1 MFRSIQEGFFQLS
14 WRERILYL
22 VFLTFFIGYLT
33 TLKLR
38 PYPLSYVVK
47 IIPILSLALIAIGSI
62 KGAIGKIV
70 FAGLMFSAIGDLFLA
85 FSGKGFFVIGLSS
98 FAAAHFMYILVFFR
112 KPVFQSPRVYF
123 VFAFIFYGFTIWSFL
138 TPNLNSMLIPVTF
151 YILAITTM
159 GVSAALG
166 KNNHWIVLLGAV
178 LFIISDSVIAVN
190 MFLTKVQNSSFWIML
205 TYFPAQFLI
214 TYGVSISKT
223 DPSRIE
229 FKK

>member
-1 MFRSIQEGFFQLS
+1 MYNSIQERFFQLS
-14 WRERILYL
+14 KRERILYI
-22 VFLTFFIGYLT
+22 VFFIFFIGYLS

-38 PYPLSYVVK
+38 PYPLSYIVK

-62 KGAIGKIV
+62 KGGIGKLV
-70 FAGLMFSAIGDLFLA
+70 FTGLLFSAIGDLFLA
-85 FSGKGFFVIGLSS
+85 LSGKGFFVIGLSS
-98 FAAAHFMYILVFFR
+98 FAAAHLMYIVVFLR

-123 VFAFIFYGFTIWSFL
+123 VLAFIIYGFTIWSFVS
-138 TPNLNSMLIPVTF
+138 PNLNSMLIPVTI
-151 YILAITTM
+151 YIIVITTM

-166 KNNHWIVLLGAV
+166 KTNHWIVLFGAI

-214 TYGVSISKT
+214 TYGVSISKIDLSRT
-223 DPSRIE
+223 D
-229 FKK
+229 F